1 MKHSTMLTS
10 EIVREVELAPIALG
24 EGDAIQFRIEIH
36 QLIGVPGKYVAQVW
50 RVEHY
55 RIQPTFPQAQNKLLH
70 GPADERIIVRDD
82 QFPAAEGTTV
92 EMTLERALEMISKRF
107 LIPGSDQTR

>member
-1 MKHSTMLTS
+1 MESSQKPET
-10 EIVREVELAPIALG
+10 R
-24 EGDAIQFRIEIH
+24 
-36 QLIGVPGKYVAQVW
+36 
-50 RVEHY
+50 
-55 RIQPTFPQAQNKLLH
+55 TFGN